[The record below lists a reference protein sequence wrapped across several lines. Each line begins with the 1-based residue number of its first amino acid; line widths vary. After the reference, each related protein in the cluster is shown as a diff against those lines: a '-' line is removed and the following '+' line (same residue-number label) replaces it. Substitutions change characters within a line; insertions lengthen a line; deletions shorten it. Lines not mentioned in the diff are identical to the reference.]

1 MTTTAP
7 AMNLPPPTDDARHTG
22 TALLLPGGG
31 ARAAYQVGVLKGIA
45 ELSGQSERS
54 PLPILCGTSAGAINA
69 VAMASRA
76 GDFSEAVI
84 WLEQLWLELGEQRV
98 YRADVAGVLH
108 NAVRLVMSLFNA
120 GIAVGKPVALL
131 NNSPLRDLLGE
142 VIDFDAIGR
151 HINDGALEAVC
162 VTAMNYTL
170 GTSESFFQGGPGNAG
185 WQRWRRQGIA
195 SPITLRHLMASAAIP
210 TIFPPVRIAQYYYGD
225 GALRQLNPISPA
237 LHLGARRI
245 LIIPASGHR
254 RNYERPIRKIQ
265 SPAFGQ
271 VIGHLLNSAFI
282 DNLETDIEMLER
294 INEMVSMLTPQQHA
308 DLARPLAPVDL
319 FVVSPSI
326 DIDTI
331 AETHVHELPLS
342 LRAFLRMTGSSRYN
356 GGVNVASYLLFTRN
370 YVEALI
376 ALGRQDA
383 LDNRA
388 ALERFLR
395 LAKQPESLKISTET
409 SR

>member
-1 MTTTAP
+1 
-7 AMNLPPPTDDARHTG
+7 MNLSPPNPELNPSG

-31 ARAAYQVGVLKGIA
+31 ARGAYQVGVLKGIA
-45 ELSGQSERS
+45 ELREQS
-54 PLPILCGTSAGAINA
+54 PQNPFPIYCGTSAGAINA

-76 GDFSEAVI
+76 SDFGNAVT
-84 WLEQLWLELGEQRV
+84 WLEQLWLELGAQRV
-98 YRADVAGVLH
+98 YRADVPGVLH
-108 NAVRLVMSLFNA
+108 NALRLVMSLFNA
-120 GIAVGKPVALL
+120 GIAVGRPVALL
-131 NNSPLRDLLGE
+131 NNSPLRELLGE

-151 HINDGALEAVC
+151 HINDGALDAVC

-170 GTSESFFQGGPGNAG
+170 GNSESFFQGGPSHAG
-185 WQRWRRQGIA
+185 WQRWRRQGVA

-210 TIFPPVRIAQYYYGD
+210 TLFPPVRIAQYYYGD

-245 LIIPASGHR
+245 FIIPASGHR
-254 RNYERPIRKIQ
+254 RSYEKPIRKIQ

-294 INEMVSMLTPQQHA
+294 INEMVAVMTPEQHA
-308 DLARPLAPVDL
+308 ALPRPLSPVDL
-319 FVVSPSI
+319 FVISPSA

-331 AETHVHELPLS
+331 AEAHAHELPIS
-342 LRAFLRMTGSSRYN
+342 LRAFLRTTGSSRYN

-370 YVEALI
+370 YIEALI

-383 LDNRA
+383 LDNA
-388 ALERFLR
+388 GEIASFLGR
-395 LAKQPESLKISTET
+395 GEARESRESLKFSA
-409 SR
+409 

>member
-1 MTTTAP
+1 
-7 AMNLPPPTDDARHTG
+7 MNLPPPTDDAKRNG

-45 ELSGQSERS
+45 ELCGQPERS
-54 PLPILCGTSAGAINA
+54 PFPILCGTSAGAINA

-76 GDFSEAVI
+76 GVFSEAVI
-84 WLEQLWLELGEQRV
+84 WLEQLWLELGDQRV
-98 YRADVAGVLH
+98 YRADVAGVAH
-108 NAVRLVMSLFNA
+108 NALRLVISLFNA

-142 VIDFDAIGR
+142 VIDFDAIGH
-151 HINDGALEAVC
+151 HINDGALDAVC

-170 GTSESFFQGGPGNAG
+170 GNSESFFQGGPGHAG

-245 LIIPASGHR
+245 VIIPASGHR
-254 RNYERPIRKIQ
+254 RSYEKPIRKIQ

-282 DNLETDIEMLER
+282 DNLETDIELLER

-308 DLARPLAPVDL
+308 ELARPLAPVDL
-319 FVVSPSI
+319 FVISPST

-331 AETHVHELPLS
+331 AEVHAHELPLS
-342 LRAFLRMTGSSRYN
+342 LRAFLRMTGGSRYS
-356 GGVNVASYLLFTRN
+356 GGVNIASYLLFTRN
-370 YVEALI
+370 YIEALI

-383 LDNRA
+383 LDNGH
-388 ALERFLR
+388 EIMKFLDSATP
-395 LAKQPESLKISTET
+395 LAPTGISAKTT
-409 SR
+409 R